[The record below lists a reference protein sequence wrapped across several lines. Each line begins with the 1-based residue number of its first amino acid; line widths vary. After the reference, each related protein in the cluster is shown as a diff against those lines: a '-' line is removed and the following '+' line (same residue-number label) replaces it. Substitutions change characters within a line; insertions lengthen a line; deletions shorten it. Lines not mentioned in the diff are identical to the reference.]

1 MPVSTRPLRMLVDPP
16 RRQPMPF
23 GIFTVVDERPV
34 DDPHLL
40 QGVEYQPLCGGA
52 GTTFDYCVTGGPG
65 PGFYPT
71 ASRQMRAA
79 TPFTVFS
86 ELQCSPVGDTWDQAY
101 KDVTDILA
109 TTEQYQVERALW
121 TGEVGG
127 LANQMYP
134 HLAANAAVTAPIV
147 AGGLT
152 TTLQTQAVIVSGGP
166 VSAATGIGLLE
177 GALGACYD
185 GVGVLHV
192 PETAI
197 PALANLN
204 MIFRD
209 GKNLRTHNG
218 NLVVAGAGYTG
229 TSPAGVSPTPGTTWM
244 YATGQFFLYRGSI
257 KTFTRESSLNRA
269 TNTFTAVAQRT
280 FVLGWDCCHFAVQIN
295 TGSVG

>member
-1 MPVSTRPLRMLVDPP
+1 MLVDPP

-23 GIFTVVDERPV
+23 GVFTVVDERLV

-40 QGVEYQPLCGGA
+40 QGVEYQPLCGGS

-86 ELQCSPVGDTWDQAY
+86 ELVCSPVGDTWDQAY
-101 KDVTDILA
+101 KDVTDILQ

-121 TGEVGG
+121 TGQVAG
-127 LANQMYP
+127 LDNTMYP
-134 HLAANAAVTAPIV
+134 HLAAASPVTAAIV
-147 AGGLT
+147 PGGLT

-229 TSPAGVSPTPGTTWM
+229 TSPAGVAPSPGSTWM
-244 YATGQFFLYRGSI
+244 YATGQFFMYRGSI

-269 TNTFTAVAQRT
+269 NNTFTAVAQRT
-280 FVLGWDCCHFAVQIN
+280 YVLGWDCCHFAVQIN

>member
-1 MPVSTRPLRMLVDPP
+1 MPTNRPLAMLVDPP

-23 GIFTVVDERPV
+23 GIFTVVEERPV
-34 DDPHLL
+34 TDPHFLL
-40 QGVEYQPLCGGA
+40 GVEYRPLCGGS
-52 GTTFDYCVTGGPG
+52 GTTFDYCVTGGPA
-65 PGFYPT
+65 PAFAPT
-71 ASRQMRAA
+71 AARTMRAA
-79 TPFTVFS
+79 TPFTVYS
-86 ELQCSPVGDTWDQAY
+86 EVVCSTLDGWEIANDDAV
-101 KDVTDILA
+101 DILKA
-109 TTEQYQVERALW
+109 TEQYQVERALW
-121 TGEVGG
+121 TGQVAGFDD
-127 LANQMYP
+127 LMYP
-134 HLAANAAVTAPIV
+134 HLAENTAIITPLV
-147 AGGLT
+147 VGGLQL
-152 TTLQTQAVIVSGGP
+152 TLQTSAVAVTGTP

-229 TSPAGVSPTPGTTWM
+229 SSPAGALASAGTTWM
-244 YATGQFFLYRGSI
+244 YATGQFFMYRGPI
-257 KTFTRESSLNRA
+257 KTFARETELNR
-269 TNTFTAVAQRT
+269 TNDTMTAIAQRT
-280 FVLGWDCCHFAVQIN
+280 YVLGWDCCHFAVQIN

>member
-40 QGVEYQPLCGGA
+40 GGVEYQPLCGGA
-52 GTTFDYCVTGGPG
+52 GTTFDYCVTGGPA
-65 PGFYPT
+65 PAFYPT
-71 ASRQMRAA
+71 VSRTMRAA

-86 ELQCSPVGDTWDQAY
+86 ELVCSPVGTNWDQAY
-101 KDVTDILA
+101 EDVVDILE

-134 HLAANAAVTAPIV
+134 HLSANAAVTTPIV
-147 AGGLT
+147 TGGLT

-229 TSPAGVSPTPGTTWM
+229 TSPSGVSPAPGTTWM
-244 YATGQFFLYRGSI
+244 YATGQFFMYRGKI
-257 KTFTRESSLNRA
+257 ITFTRESSLNRSN
-269 TNTFTAVAQRT
+269 NTLTAVAQRT

>member
-1 MPVSTRPLRMLVDPP
+1 VPTNRPLAMLVDPP

-23 GIFTVVDERPV
+23 GIFTVVEERDV
-34 DDPHLL
+34 TDPHYLL
-40 QGVEYQPLCGGA
+40 GVEYRPLCGGS

-65 PGFYPT
+65 PAFAPT
-71 ASRQMRAA
+71 ASRSMRAA

-86 ELQCSPVGDTWDQAY
+86 EVQCSALDAWEIGNEDAVNMLKA
-101 KDVTDILA
+101 
-109 TTEQYQVERALW
+109 TEQYQVERALW
-121 TGEVGG
+121 TGQVGG
-127 LANQMYP
+127 LDNQMYP
-134 HLAANAAVTAPIV
+134 HLAANAAVTAPLVTNGIQ
-147 AGGLT
+147 L
-152 TTLQTQAVIVSGGP
+152 TLQTAAVQVTGSG

-185 GVGVLHV
+185 GVGILHV

-229 TSPAGVSPTPGTTWM
+229 SSPSGVAATPGTTWM
-244 YATGQFFLYRGSI
+244 YATGQFFMYRGPI
-257 KTFTRESSLNRA
+257 KTFARETELNRSN
-269 TNTFTAVAQRT
+269 NTFTAIAQRT
-280 FVLGWDCCHFAVQIN
+280 YVLGWDCCHFAVQIN